1 MKKTL
6 RSFWRQAAAL
16 SMKQRS
22 GLSLLLPCS
31 AILSLAYGGY
41 FLAGLHADTT
51 ETHPLIVAG
60 QAVSRQVYGQSAAAP
75 RAAVSDVVTKALAFK
90 AAFEL
95 HAAGHARAG
104 VYTRTRTQMV
114 ESAMCEHLPQRHRP
128 GNPDTG
134 SINRSAR
141 RH

>member
-6 RSFWRQAAAL
+6 RSFCRQAAAL
-16 SMKQRS
+16 SVKQRS
-22 GLSLLLPCS
+22 GLSLLVPCS

-51 ETHPLIVAG
+51 ETHPLIVAS

-90 AAFEL
+90 ATLSSTQQATLEQAYTPAL
-95 HAAGHARAG
+95 ARKW
-104 VYTRTRTQMV
+104 
-114 ESAMCEHLPQRHRP
+114 SNLPCANTCRNCI
-128 GNPDTG
+128 GLGTLTAD
-134 SINRSAR
+134 
-141 RH
+141 